1 MCHYVVHIPFVCMV
15 KFKFLA
21 HLPVDHFADPIM
33 SSLIFL
39 LLKFAAFAYYV
50 ICCFISVTA

>member
-1 MCHYVVHIPFVCMV
+1 MSFCRTGAGLSIYHLYLMV

-21 HLPVDHFADPIM
+21 HLPVDHLADLIM

-39 LLKFAAFAYYV
+39 LP
-50 ICCFISVTA
+50 